1 MEISGIFMALAAFT
15 ACWAAYYWYEYSK
28 HRQRVSI
35 RATDLGADLETRV
48 LRRKSL
54 LLQLGDRIDRTKWAR
69 EKMQPRLE
77 MADLQ
82 INPSEYLAAVIF
94 LGVFTFLAVYL
105 MFDTPH
111 VINTISALAVVTLV
125 PRSYL
130 NSRRDHY
137 LISFDAQMPEVAVL
151 MSNSLRA
158 GLAVSQAF
166 EVVAEKMAFEVVA
179 EKMERPAGEAFNRI
193 SHEIRLGVD
202 MDTAMFR
209 MLERLPSEEL
219 RLMVTTIMIQHRAG
233 GNLAQALSVMS
244 EAMTARFKLKD
255 EVQTM
260 TAEAR
265 FTGWI
270 LIGLPI
276 ATVVIVN
283 RIMPGAVAA
292 FVTNPW
298 GILITVLFIAIMT
311 LSFVLIRRVSTIRV

>member
-1 MEISGIFMALAAFT
+1 MGISGIFMALAAF
-15 ACWAAYYWYEYSK
+15 AVCWAAYYWYEYSK
-28 HRQRVSI
+28 HQQRVSI

-94 LGVFTFLAVYL
+94 LGILTFLAVRI
-105 MFDTPH
+105 MFETPH
-111 VINTISALAVVTLV
+111 VINLIAALAVVILV

-137 LISFDAQMPEVAVL
+137 LITFDAQMPEVAVL

-166 EVVAEKMAFEVVA
+166 EVVAEKM
-179 EKMERPAGEAFNRI
+179 ERPAGEVFNRI

-202 MDTAMFR
+202 MDRAMFR

>member
-28 HRQRVSI
+28 HQQRVSM
-35 RATDLGADLETRV
+35 RAADLGADLETRV

-94 LGVFTFLAVYL
+94 LGVFTFLAVRI
-105 MFDTPH
+105 MFETPH
-111 VINTISALAVVTLV
+111 MINLISALAVVTLV
-125 PRSYL
+125 PRAYL

-137 LISFDAQMPEVAVL
+137 LVSFDAQMPEVAVL

-158 GLAVSQAF
+158 GLSVSQ
-166 EVVAEKMAFEVVA
+166 AFEVVA
-179 EKMERPAGEAFNRI
+179 EKMERPAGEVFNRI

-202 MDTAMFR
+202 MDRAMFR

-233 GNLAQALSVMS
+233 GNLAHALSVMS

-276 ATVVIVN
+276 VTLVIVN
-283 RIMPGAVAA
+283 RIMPGAVAT
-292 FVTNPW
+292 FLSDPY
-298 GILITVLFIAIMT
+298 GIFIAIVFIAIMVV
-311 LSFVLIRRVSTIRV
+311 SFVLIRRVSTIRV